1 MVTHSSIPACRI
13 PWVEEPGWL
22 QSIGSQRVGP
32 NYSDL
37 AHVHVRLGLSLACDW
52 GTCHPDVA
60 PPQKLPH
67 LGCTSQ
73 GSSLG
78 QKPPPFISK
87 SLILRAATQAC
98 PACGEQVHS

>member
-1 MVTHSSIPACRI
+1 MATHSSILAWKI
-13 PWVEEPGWL
+13 PWTEEPGWL
-22 QSIGSQRVGP
+22 QSTRSQRVRR
-32 NYSDL
+32 NYSNL
-37 AHVHVRLGLSLACDW
+37 ARTHVRLDLSLAYDW

-67 LGCTSQ
+67 LGCASR

-98 PACGEQVHS
+98 PAWVEQVHS